1 MTTTVMHDY
10 RFGCLFGGGGG
21 MALGTQEAD
30 ARFREH
36 EGRFSCAGG
45 YDYDADACRAFE
57 YLTGCP
63 ETQLDATEAT
73 REDIWRIFG
82 RKSPHAFWCSAP
94 CKGGSPLVSDAL
106 ASTPKYVAMNM
117 LNYVGIRT
125 VLDAYEGD
133 EPAYFVLENVP
144 NITSD
149 ARGAEMVRACIKLFK
164 SRGYAVHHGYHEAR
178 HIGDLAQRRKRWF
191 LVARLVRKV
200 PVFLY
205 RPPMMPGKVC
215 RDVLGPMP
223 LPGDPAGG
231 PMNEVA
237 GTSVMNLLRLWA
249 IEAGEDW
256 RSLIKGGK
264 PEIAA
269 RAGVD
274 LTLPEKTFHHVD
286 RVTSWDDSTG
296 AVTTS
301 PAPSSGSP
309 AVADPIELV
318 GADANY
324 FNGYLGVT
332 GWADPTRAVIVGR
345 GNGAHGVAAPVPID
359 LEPNDR
365 FGDSLGVLAVDDAS
379 GAVTG
384 RASATTGRFSIAD
397 PRPIDLVPQAGNR
410 RMHFGKYSLARWD
423 GSTRTVITASR
434 VGSGALAVAQ
444 PIDLTATAFRD
455 GYGVLRPDQEAGT
468 VTANARVHTGAFS
481 IAAPAPNPIDLLPR
495 KGCFDA
501 GYAVLSPDQPSRTI
515 AATADVGC
523 GAYAYAAQVPDVAA
537 RPALPQYVI
546 LTYEQTRAIVDGEV
560 PIPFAVIDPERPEEP
575 LAIVESLDKA
585 PFRWEEHV
593 VERVSKKGKV
603 TRKTVR
609 KKVVVALVL
618 ISRDGTWHRP
628 LTTLELAALQGLR
641 WTHRDGKPL
650 DFGNGRTC
658 DREII
663 GNMVPPPVARA
674 MARQLLLSLLVA
686 DTVGFALGDAG
697 TPIWVANVKRL
708 ERELKRE
715 GYIVVKG
722 SRPMNFT
729 TGAPLDDGA
738 MRWKAA
744 KKRSK
749 KATPRAQEHVVGLRV
764 AARDERVVHVAV
776 AVQ

>member
-1 MTTTVMHDY
+1 MTTTMHTY
-10 RFGCLFGGGGG
+10 LFGCLFGGGGG
-21 MALGTQEAD
+21 MALGTQESSAT
-30 ARFREH
+30 FRGH
-36 EGRFSCAGG
+36 EGRFVCAGG
-45 YDYDADACRAFE
+45 YDFDADACRVFE

-63 ETQLDATEAT
+63 ETQADATEVT

-82 RKSPHAFWCSAP
+82 RTAPHAFWCSAP

-125 VLDAYEGD
+125 VLDAYEGN
-133 EPAYFVLENVP
+133 EPAYFILENVP

-149 ARGAEMVRACIKLFK
+149 KRGAEMVSAVMKLFK
-164 SRGYAVHHGYHEAR
+164 SRGYVVHHGYHEAR

-205 RPPMMPGKVC
+205 RPPMKPGKVC

-231 PMNEVA
+231 PMNEIA

-256 RSLIKGGK
+256 RSLIKDSE
-264 PEIAA
+264 PE
-269 RAGVD
+269 REQVNLSLPAG
-274 LTLPEKTFHHVD
+274 TFHHVD
-286 RVTSWDDSTG
+286 RVTDWNDATG

-301 PAPSSGSP
+301 PAPSSGAP
-309 AVADPIELV
+309 AVADPIQLV
-318 GADANY
+318 AASANY

-345 GNGAHGVAAPVPID
+345 GNGAHGVA
-359 LEPNDR
+359 
-365 FGDSLGVLAVDDAS
+365 
-379 GAVTG
+379 
-384 RASATTGRFSIAD
+384 
-397 PRPIDLVPQAGNR
+397 
-410 RMHFGKYSLARWD
+410 
-423 GSTRTVITASR
+423 
-434 VGSGALAVAQ
+434 Q

-455 GYGVLRPDQEAGT
+455 GYGVLRLDQEAGT

-481 IAAPAPNPIDLLPR
+481 VAAPPPPLPSPIDLLPR
-495 KGCFDA
+495 KACFDA

-515 AATADVGC
+515 AATAEVGC
-523 GAYAYAAQVPDVAA
+523 GAYAYAAEVPEVPA

-546 LTYEQTRAIVDGEV
+546 LTYEQTKAIVDGEV
-560 PIPFAVIDPERPEEP
+560 PLPFAVIDPDRPGEP
-575 LAIVESLDKA
+575 LAIIESLDKA

-650 DFGNGRTC
+650 DFGGGRTC

-663 GNMVPPPVARA
+663 GNMVPPPVACA
-674 MARQLLLSLLVA
+674 MASQLLLSQLVA

-697 TPIWVANVKRL
+697 TPIWVKNVRKL

-715 GYIVVKG
+715 GFVVVKG

-729 TGAPLDDGA
+729 TGEPLDDGA
-738 MRWKAA
+738 LRWKSA
-744 KKRSK
+744 KKKRPK
-749 KATPRAQEHVVGLRV
+749 KAARRVEQQVRGLEIAAHDPRPAPF
-764 AARDERVVHVAV
+764 VHVSA